1 MLLLLA
7 FGNLPGATKRLTRR
21 ASSLPPGLKGGIDH
35 QALCHPGI
43 GGPRKHVCL
52 RSLFTNTDPLA
63 PARSELPS
71 QAPLSSLGQGAVV
84 ALMGCKEM
92 FLSKLEKPDEQPGP
106 PWQAWVWQQGVLRGW
121 QGQGGSG
128 STQGDAAR
136 DGVCSLGISIPSLEY
151 KSLHPWRQDLLP
163 PPTQLTCLGHP
174 DSEGGHS
181 LFPAL
186 WSPRLSSSRRVCH
199 PLNLHTVGAPPVSP
213 E

>member
-1 MLLLLA
+1 MW
-7 FGNLPGATKRLTRR
+7 
-21 ASSLPPGLKGGIDH
+21 PGLKGGIDH

-63 PARSELPS
+63 PARRELPS
-71 QAPLSSLGQGAVV
+71 QALLSSLGQGAVV
-84 ALMGCKEM
+84 VLMGCKEM
-92 FLSKLEKPDEQPGP
+92 FLPKLEKPDEQPGP
-106 PWQAWVWQQGVLRGW
+106 PWQAWIWQQGVLRGW

-128 STQGDAAR
+128 SPQGDAAR

-151 KSLHPWRQDLLP
+151 KSLPSLEAGFVNLHS
-163 PPTQLTCLGHP
+163 QLTCLSHP

-186 WSPRLSSSRRVCH
+186 WSPRLSSSEGYVIH
-199 PLNLHTVGAPPVSP
+199 
-213 E
+213 